1 MFTQQPFLGARE
13 TMNDKDLMLQPRLVV
28 GVVLCVYSLRG
39 LECVTV
45 RALEIWGASTKH
57 LEPS

>member
-1 MFTQQPFLGARE
+1 
-13 TMNDKDLMLQPRLVV
+13 MNDKDLMLQPRLVV